1 MFQQVQA
8 QLEEA
13 QVTTVCTMND
23 RDPVVMLGLDTQKYD
38 PDISQ
43 TSSYQQT
50 RHALVYCSVWDNLI
64 FRLSCQQCGDVRCV
78 LKSQNSTRRLTP
90 TLHTLSRGRMVSEA
104 PFSVSLY
111 AQECPADR
119 DGKQYSIY

>member
-1 MFQQVQA
+1 MFDLPNTFLKNRLAARV
-8 QLEEA
+8 
-13 QVTTVCTMND
+13 
-23 RDPVVMLGLDTQKYD
+23 
-38 PDISQ
+38 
-43 TSSYQQT
+43 
-50 RHALVYCSVWDNLI
+50 LVYCSVWDNLVI
-64 FRLSCQQCGDVRCV
+64 RLSCQQCGDVRCV

-119 DGKQYSIY
+119 DGKQYSF

>member
-50 RHALVYCSVWDNLI
+50 RHALRVRDMALLQVEP
-64 FRLSCQQCGDVRCV
+64 RLFWSEKKVSM
-78 LKSQNSTRRLTP
+78 LKRLP
-90 TLHTLSRGRMVSEA
+90 
-104 PFSVSLY
+104 Y
-111 AQECPADR
+111 Q
-119 DGKQYSIY
+119 